1 MTILGTLVLPTTPGS
16 VQPLLQPPSPTPVQ
30 QLSMHI
36 SYPGAAK
43 HSAGLIP
50 LKAVAKV
57 VALNAY
63 LEAIGIAATPF
74 TLLVLNVTLYRAVHS
89 TATAMPKHNGA
100 WSPDAV
106 FGLCSLLFFVA
117 KRPDQA
123 PHQRI
128 LGYDIEHSAR
138 IEKLPHMPGTKS

>member
-1 MTILGTLVLPTTPGS
+1 
-16 VQPLLQPPSPTPVQ
+16 
-30 QLSMHI
+30 MHV

-57 VALNAY
+57 VALKAY
-63 LEAIGIAATPF
+63 PEAIGIAVIPF
-74 TLLVLNVTLYRAVHS
+74 PLLVLNVTLYRALHS

-100 WSPDAV
+100 WSPDAI
-106 FGLCSLLFFVA
+106 FGLCLLSFFVA
-117 KRPDQA
+117 IRPDRA

-128 LGYDIEHSAR
+128 LGYDIKHSWR
-138 IEKLPHMPGTKS
+138 IEKLPHIPGTKS